1 MPTKNTSVVH
11 ARVADTK
18 IKEIE
23 KRCKNRGMTIN
34 SWLNWAIDN
43 GLRPH
48 RRK

>member
-1 MPTKNTSVVH
+1 MPTKNTSVLAV
-11 ARVADTK
+11 RVPDAK

-23 KRCKNRGMTIN
+23 KRCKGRSIN

-43 GLRPH
+43 GLRSH